1 MTGVQWP
8 PRGILHSNST
18 LTLNSSVTFSLLTCA
33 SVSLSLTWTR
43 RGRVAIR
50 TSQGGCGGGRLL
62 GVKDRSVKS
71 GRTRS
76 ELRAAA
82 QGLGFVL

>member
-1 MTGVQWP
+1 M
-8 PRGILHSNST
+8 
-18 LTLNSSVTFSLLTCA
+18 
-33 SVSLSLTWTR
+33 
-43 RGRVAIR
+43 AIR